1 MLRDAKFEEFDIW
14 HLIVSNKFW
23 YIRYNHIISIKSI
36 NLRVNYWMTTWNRLQ
51 IDWKMHQA
59 NWNFKVHQTRLMNSA
74 HRCRFKERQWNVLNR
89 SSSLLLHLCTKL
101 NAIAVDNSKTIY
113 RKSKRYVY
121 LVCGIDSVLEE
132 ESEKATELRP
142 TNGRKRAAERRRKR
156 KSKCELV

>member
-1 MLRDAKFEEFDIW
+1 
-14 HLIVSNKFW
+14 
-23 YIRYNHIISIKSI
+23 
-36 NLRVNYWMTTWNRLQ
+36 
-51 IDWKMHQA
+51 
-59 NWNFKVHQTRLMNSA
+59 MNSA
-74 HRCRFKERQWNVLNR
+74 HRCRFKERQSNVLNR

-142 TNGRKRAAERRRKR
+142 TNGRKREGERERANVNW
-156 KSKCELV
+156 CNL